1 MNNVGNCYRDGEG
14 VEKDG
19 EKAIEWF
26 KKAYEKNG
34 EAAGNAA
41 NRIGLIYNG
50 GYGVEKDD
58 VKQLEWYRKSAE
70 KGYDWGM
77 YNLGNC
83 YRNGEGVEKNGEK
96 AIEWFKKAYEKNGEA
111 AGDARKKLDEL

>member
-1 MNNVGNCYRDGEG
+1 MYNVAGCYRDGEG

-34 EAAGNAA
+34 EAAGDAA

-58 VKQLEWYRKSAE
+58 VKKVEWYRKSAE

-77 YNLGNC
+77 YNVAGC
-83 YRNGEGVEKNGEK
+83 YRYGWGVDKNIDEAK
-96 AIEWFKKAYEKNGEA
+96 KWYKKAMKQNGEA
-111 AGDARKKLDEL
+111 AEDARKKLDEM

>member
-1 MNNVGNCYRDGEG
+1 MAGCYIDGEG

-34 EAAGNAA
+34 GAAGDAA
-41 NRIGLIYNG
+41 NRIGIIYNG

-58 VKQLEWYRKSAE
+58 VKKVEWYRKSAE

-77 YNLGNC
+77 YNVAGC
-83 YRNGEGVEKNGEK
+83 YINGEGTDKNVDEAKKWYNK
-96 AIEWFKKAYEKNGEA
+96 AIEKNGEA
-111 AGDARKKLDEL
+111 VKDARKKLDEL